1 MNSDE
6 LERDML
12 SWLKSKSIDNQADYL
27 SRGRPYCGLEDVV
40 LLDEWKK
47 VFRAMATE
55 PDVEERRDNHRDL
68 SAEIDLRG
76 LEAPLNEVEDA
87 VDSLVSKIEERRRHG
102 DPDEVAKA
110 DAEFLEAFEEFKRR
124 RDRPQ

>member
-12 SWLKSKSIDNQADYL
+12 SWLKSASVDNQADYL
-27 SRGRPYCGLEDVV
+27 SRGRRYSGLRDGV

-55 PDVEERRDNHRDL
+55 PNVQENRENYRCL
-68 SAEIDLRG
+68 CAEIELRG
-76 LEAPLNEVEDA
+76 FEAPLHEVEDA
-87 VDSLVSKIEERRRHG
+87 VETLVSEIEERRRHD
-102 DPDEVAKA
+102 DPGEVAQA

-124 RDRPQ
+124 RDRGH